1 MTKNELK
8 DLYGAP
14 KEEDFE
20 TKEEYLEAKFLW
32 TEANPDQYEEILAAP
47 E

>member
-1 MTKNELK
+1 MTKGELK
-8 DLYGAP
+8 DLYGVP

-20 TKEEYLEAKFLW
+20 TKEEYLEAKRLW
-32 TEANPDQYEEILAAP
+32 AEENPDKYEEILAAP

>member
-1 MTKNELK
+1 MTKAELK

-14 KEEDFE
+14 KAEDFE
-20 TKEEYLEAKFLW
+20 TKEEYLEAKRSW
-32 TEANPDQYEEILAAP
+32 TEENPDKYEEILAAP